1 MGHHWSKC
9 LALIREEPGEKSHR
23 RKKVGGGKALR
34 EAAAYTQFVLIEPR
48 ETDTEE
54 QESDSN
60 TERQM
65 SQI

>member
-9 LALIREEPGEKSHR
+9 LGLIREEPGGMSHR

-48 ETDTEE
+48 ETALLTLK
-54 QESDSN
+54 N
-60 TERQM
+60 R
-65 SQI
+65 SQIQTLRNR